1 MLDKNT
7 VSCQNGVIVVQG
19 DEISRNLIAKQLN
32 REVPGVT
39 AIGSAADCYTQI
51 KDDGVAVAIID
62 EVLPDDSGYVLAKF
76 IKLKT
81 GVPLIMLVEK
91 SSHETRS
98 ACYLAGAIGCI
109 ERQHSLTEL
118 PLLVTN
124 ILGIKA
130 SIQQKGQMPDWKL
143 TRQGWLLLGPNEEKV
158 SLTIKEFVV
167 IEQLAQAQPFP
178 ATRNELLVR
187 LGYKDDVRGNKAL
200 EAVVHRLRIKVA
212 KLNKDLIMT
221 ANGIGWGLSCS
232 IGIQ

>member
-1 MLDKNT
+1 MLDKDT
-7 VSCQNGVIVVQG
+7 VACQNGIIVVQG
-19 DEISRNLIAKQLN
+19 DEASRNLIAKQLN

-39 AIGSAADCYTQI
+39 AIGSAADCRTQI
-51 KDDGVAVAIID
+51 KDGGIAVAIID
-62 EVLPDDSGYVLAKF
+62 EVLPDDSGYVLTKF
-76 IKLKT
+76 IKLKSSIP
-81 GVPLIMLVEK
+81 VIMLVENP
-91 SSHETRS
+91 SHQTRT
-98 ACYLAGAIGCI
+98 ACYLAGGIGCI

-130 SIQQKGQMPDWKL
+130 SIQEGEQEPGWKL
-143 TRQGWLLLGPNEEKV
+143 TRQGWLLVGPDEEKV

-178 ATRNELLVR
+178 ATRNELLTR
-187 LGYKDDVRGNKAL
+187 FGYKDDVKGNKAL

-212 KLNKDLIMT
+212 KLDKDLIMT

-232 IGIQ
+232 IGVQ